1 LTWIRTIGEEE
12 AVGLLADVYALARE
26 DFSFVPDAVKVFS
39 LRPDVA
45 AAQTQLRRTL
55 LGNASTLGARRADMI
70 GAAVS
75 GLNRCEY
82 CGAAHAGL
90 LAKREELSDEDAV
103 TIFRNWRVLDLPEQE
118 QAMLAFAEKLT
129 LMPSDVCEEDIER
142 LRAVGFSEENIY
154 DIVLLTAYRN
164 FMNRVNDGLGVP
176 TDRLRQRFGDS
187 LVDAVAS
194 RAAPPT

>member
-12 AVGLLADVYALARE
+12 AVGPLAEVYAFARE

-39 LRPDVA
+39 LRPEVA

-75 GLNRCEY
+75 GLNKCEY
-82 CGAAHAGL
+82 CGAAHTGL
-90 LAKREELSDEDAV
+90 LAKREELSAEDAV
-103 TIFRNWRVLDLPEQE
+103 TLFRNWRVLDLPEQE

-142 LRAVGFSEENIY
+142 LRAVGFSDENIY

-194 RAAPPT
+194 RGAPLT